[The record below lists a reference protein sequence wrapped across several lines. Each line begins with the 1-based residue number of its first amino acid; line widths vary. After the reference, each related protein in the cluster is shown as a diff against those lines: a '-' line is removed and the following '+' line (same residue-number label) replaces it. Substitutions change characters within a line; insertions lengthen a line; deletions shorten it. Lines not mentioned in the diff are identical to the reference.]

1 MWHNCIIKRI
11 VVRREQILAEPINF
25 RAARLDPYAA
35 RITSGVAYLGG
46 LLMVPLLFAYLSN
59 LRWDGL
65 LIPTAL
71 ALPIGLFL
79 LLSYAFQPLQYML
92 DDTHLTIKRRW
103 FRALKIPLEQITAA
117 SAAPGLAGIPQR
129 GLRFAFNPGIF
140 GYQGPYRLAPYG
152 EAFMLATNRERLVS
166 LAREGR
172 PPLIISPEQ
181 PRAFMTELNERLAG
195 QAATDD
201 RQSDGSRR
209 EVSL

>member
-1 MWHNCIIKRI
+1 
-11 VVRREQILAEPINF
+11 LAEAASF

-35 RITSGVAYLGG
+35 RVTSGVAYLGG

-79 LLSYAFQPLQYML
+79 LLSYAFQPMAYVL
-92 DDTHLTIKRRW
+92 DDKHLMVKRRW
-103 FRALKIPLEQITAA
+103 FRALKIPLEQINGA
-117 SAAPGLAGIPQR
+117 SPAPTLASIPQR

-181 PRAFMTELNERLAG
+181 PRAFMEALQERRV
-195 QAATDD
+195 T
-201 RQSDGSRR
+201 SD
-209 EVSL
+209 E